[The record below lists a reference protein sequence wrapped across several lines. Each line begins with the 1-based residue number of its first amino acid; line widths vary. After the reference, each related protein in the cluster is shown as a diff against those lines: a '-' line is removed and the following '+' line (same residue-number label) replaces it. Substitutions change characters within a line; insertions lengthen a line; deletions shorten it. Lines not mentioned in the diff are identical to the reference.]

1 VDNNLVPQ
9 FKENANPK
17 TGEVQGQELQGQ
29 RYERPANAIVV
40 WELRDG
46 RKVVVT
52 GRHRLALAKRLGEK
66 TIPTTIVREADGFT
80 RADALTLD
88 AQFNIRD
95 GNGSLDDYANYFKN
109 TAISEADARAA
120 GLLDRAQ
127 GKAGWLLGRA
137 ASDDLTALY
146 RAGKIEAR
154 EALAI
159 ARTAPSDAGAQQ
171 VGIKFALAGRP
182 AAFIENVMRATQAE
196 VGARETTIDMFGADD
211 SAMQQ
216 MAERA
221 ERAGQFQRELRDQ
234 IQAVQG
240 AAKRP
245 EAARKLGVDVNDPE
259 GVAKKVAEL
268 KAELT
273 RWENWPTEPDLMA
286 KVKGE
291 PAVFDDTN
299 NYPAVGEKIHT
310 PKLSDDESDR
320 EAITRLKAGGMTHDQ
335 AVEHLKT
342 QRKIGYDQ
350 LAALPDGSQVEDQ
363 GLILEKSGNRW
374 HIVQDDG
381 DIGQPQAL
389 GPNTGS
395 KVIRVGHKGP
405 VAEISDRAK
414 QAKVNRAKMAAAEQI
429 AAAVFDDTAMPV
441 EEVPP
446 PAPKAYPDLGPGS
459 PADQYGAIY
468 GPKLTPKQLAAYD
481 EQVGNEFP
489 MESPAG
495 TTTKVRIDSNKIW
508 LTVSQPERAG
518 SSYEN
523 LSVAYLH
530 ISADGTT
537 IIDGSHHGRPLDALA
552 RDQLRKFLLQ
562 ASGPKDVT
570 PAPKGEIDLRSGQA
584 AMFGYDD
591 SGFALEQAP
600 GEHVSAPTEAE
611 LAEQARLRAANEEQQ
626 GKMFGGGSQE
636 AGKPKFA
643 AELYQ
648 GRGAPLA
655 DIYGPEAVAEGRAV
669 PILGPGEYY
678 AFDAKKAA
686 KYGKVS
692 QAKVSLQNPLVIDSS
707 KAWFD
712 LLDAA
717 NAQHL
722 NSGGPLFYREPK
734 GIAPATL
741 RLKAY
746 VQAQG
751 HDGIIIRGTDDDRNK
766 RLRESFGHD
775 QVVVYDKPAA
785 PRASS
790 GAAGRMGSPPA
801 PRGEHVSAPTEAEL
815 AEQAR
820 LRAANEKQQGKMFGE
835 EPPDKPRVEAMG
847 GSAPRSRARV
857 AAAEDATP
865 ETPQQQRAS
874 SLALVQDLQRAQAM
888 VAPQTSGPL
897 SRRAANIIREV
908 TGQQALVMAQ
918 ASERLE
924 KFRGQFDRTPVVKG
938 WAWPTEGG
946 KESGVRSQESEPKP
960 LPVGQVKLPANYAF
974 IDAYEGGGAAAVAP
988 ELRPVAEELARQNQV
1003 LMLDR
1008 LHALGDGVLKE
1019 GIEFYFPH
1027 VWKDPTKA
1035 AAFLSKWIARN
1046 PLEGSKSFLKERT
1059 HALFIDGLK
1068 AGLEPISDNPVDMWL
1083 LKLHEVNRFIAG
1095 RTIAKMFA
1103 ERGLTKFVSVF
1114 ARPPEGWHALDD
1126 VAFTKWGPPT
1136 VTIKEAYDEGMRQS
1150 VLDVLAKL
1158 GVPHE
1163 RLATLRGKTWGLAY
1177 NMRNPANNLPG
1188 NIKSRF
1194 AGPDWVIWHELGHVL
1209 DFRYPELRTV
1219 MFGGDP
1225 SEVRSVRARVAFK
1238 HKLAPEHNDIM
1249 QRDAEL
1255 RALADA
1261 RAGIGKEIPESFQKY
1276 LRKTSEKMA
1285 VVLQAY
1291 LHAPA
1296 LMAKIAPTIK
1306 AAFEKFLHDHP
1317 ELRIIDDIKPTL
1329 ELGVGTAEKALPG
1342 MVKLGQHFAPAEV
1355 AGVVNNFL
1363 KPGLQKWA
1371 VYRTLREGSNSLN
1384 SAQLIGFFHAGF
1396 TSLDAVVSRV
1406 SLGITAAM
1414 NGDVR
1419 DGARVFASVPLSLVT
1434 NVRRGIELRRA
1445 AVMTPEELAQE
1456 PAEMQA
1462 VVRALAAGGGRVGMD
1477 RVWQTQFRRRMV
1489 RAIHQARAQLAAGEW
1504 LGGLASYGGAALK
1517 APFALVEQIMHP
1529 ILEWLVPRQ
1538 KLGVFY
1544 DMAARALKEI
1554 PANAPDGAEREVMR
1568 RIWDNVEDRLG
1579 QITYDNLFINR
1590 SIKDVALLAF
1600 RAFGW
1605 QLTKYRAF
1613 GGAAID
1619 AAKYVRDSAAYG
1631 KAKVTGKPGVPPP
1644 DWTER
1649 MSYPMALAIVVGI
1662 IGGLIHYLYTGR
1674 RPVGMDYFQPQ
1685 TGELDRNGNPVRL
1698 NLPSYIKDIVAYS
1711 KHPLTSFGHSL
1722 NPMLSAGWDLL
1733 NNRDFYNTQIHNPED
1748 PWGEQ
1753 AKEIAQ
1759 WGAGELVPFSVS
1771 GAMQLHD
1778 DGSPLW
1784 KQVAPWFGFT
1794 PVPQR
1799 LTMTPAQELA
1809 SELMA
1814 AAMPQQAMT
1823 RADFAKKKTLKDI
1836 VAMIKNGASADAM
1849 PELAGAIQRGD
1860 LNAASLHVMLEK
1872 LRMTP
1877 LQFQVHMMTAEA
1889 ALRVWQVAN
1898 PDERAML
1905 WPLLHSKLTNSKT
1918 MTPQQKG
1925 AARIMLN
1932 NGRPESPEPVTAP

>member
-1 VDNNLVPQ
+1 MNIVQSSRPLAQRQQAAEELQKRGFTSSNTAIHADGKTYPIAPGRYNGGIYVQDVGNEGEYIASVLSPAIYGPNGKVVRAAIITTGPQPAGYDPAADPIYQADVAYGARQQAERLAKIKNGTASPMDRRTAEDYEARFPSNSTPASAPIAPEPPAPGTTTTEINNTAALAAGHKVVSVELPVAEITVDNNLVPQ

-80 RADALTLD
+80 RANALTLD

-109 TAISEADARAA
+109 TAISESDARAA

-127 GKAGWLLGRA
+127 GKAGWILGRA

-291 PAVFDDTN
+291 PA
-299 NYPAVGEKIHT
+299 PAE
-310 PKLSDDESDR
+310 
-320 EAITRLKAGGMTHDQ
+320 
-335 AVEHLKT
+335 
-342 QRKIGYDQ
+342 
-350 LAALPDGSQVEDQ
+350 
-363 GLILEKSGNRW
+363 
-374 HIVQDDG
+374 G
-381 DIGQPQAL
+381 DP
-389 GPNTGS
+389 
-395 KVIRVGHKGP
+395 
-405 VAEISDRAK
+405 
-414 QAKVNRAKMAAAEQI
+414 
-429 AAAVFDDTAMPV
+429 
-441 EEVPP
+441 
-446 PAPKAYPDLGPGS
+446 
-459 PADQYGAIY
+459 
-468 GPKLTPKQLAAYD
+468 
-481 EQVGNEFP
+481 
-489 MESPAG
+489 
-495 TTTKVRIDSNKIW
+495 
-508 LTVSQPERAG
+508 
-518 SSYEN
+518 
-523 LSVAYLH
+523 
-530 ISADGTT
+530 
-537 IIDGSHHGRPLDALA
+537 
-552 RDQLRKFLLQ
+552 
-562 ASGPKDVT
+562 
-570 PAPKGEIDLRSGQA
+570 RSGQA

-591 SGFALEQAP
+591 SGFALERPP

-611 LAEQARLRAANEEQQ
+611 LAEQARIRAANEAQQ
-626 GKMFGGGSQE
+626 GKMFE
-636 AGKPKFA
+636 AAPPVTTYKPKHIVSGMMSPDFYY
-643 AELYQ
+643 EILN
-648 GRGAPLA
+648 PV
-655 DIYGPEAVAEGRAV
+655 PVVPEGRTVVASRIV
-669 PILGPGEYY
+669 ERNVTRGHPLWRVSVVRTAAGEHYVMFEQGEDMHGTTAKAETRFKPVDSETVADTRALAPI
-678 AFDAKKAA
+678 
-686 KYGKVS
+686 
-692 QAKVSLQNPLVIDSS
+692 N
-707 KAWFD
+707 
-712 LLDAA
+712 
-717 NAQHL
+717 NAGRKL
-722 NSGGPLFYREPK
+722 WEEVTSPTPN
-734 GIAPATL
+734 I
-741 RLKAY
+741 
-746 VQAQG
+746 
-751 HDGIIIRGTDDDRNK
+751 
-766 RLRESFGHD
+766 
-775 QVVVYDKPAA
+775 

-790 GAAGRMGSPPA
+790 GAAGRMGSAPA
-801 PRGEHVSAPTEAEL
+801 PRGNRSGMAGRATSARPEAGSAGRPTPGEEQPQQVDAAPLVRNANVAKEIERPKPEDGWQPHGNEYPTEQAAEAQAEKFR
-815 AEQAR
+815 AEQTKREFIVGAH
-820 LRAANEKQQGKMFGE
+820 AAGRGTFEIFSR
-835 EPPDKPRVEAMG
+835 PVRVESMG
-847 GSAPRSRARV
+847 GSAPRSRTRV

-865 ETPQQQRAS
+865 DTPQQQRAS
-874 SLALVQDLQRAQAM
+874 SLALVQDLQRAQAI
-888 VAPQTSGPL
+888 VAPQTAGPL
-897 SRRAANIIREV
+897 SRQAANIIREV

-1188 NIKSRF
+1188 KIKSRF

-1329 ELGVGTAEKALPG
+1329 ELGSGTAEKALPG

-1371 VYRTLREGSNSLN
+1371 VYRTLREVSNSLN

-1396 TSLDAVVSRV
+1396 TSIDAVVSRV

-1434 NVRRGIELRRA
+1434 NVRRGIALRRA

-1823 RADFAKKKTLKDI
+1823 RAEFAKKKTLKDI